1 MAGKKRGTL
10 RLWAVVFWLLVWQAA
25 AMAIHQRIFLVSPW
39 EVLLRVGELLTVPAF
54 YGAVLCSTGR
64 IAAGFLLGAAAGAGL
79 AGLAVRYRRVEEL
92 LAPLLLTVKS
102 IPVASFIILALILF
116 SAQSLAVLISFLI
129 VLPVV
134 YGSTAA
140 GIRAADR
147 QLLEMAQVFAI
158 PPGRRLRYI
167 YAPQVAP
174 YFQSAC
180 ATAVGLA
187 WKSGM
192 AAEVIGMPDGSIGAQ
207 LYQAKVYL
215 DTRDLFACTVVIVLL
230 SVGCEQLFQMLLRLL
245 FRALERM

>member
-39 EVLLRVGELLTVPAF
+39 EVLLRVGELLTVSAF

-64 IAAGFLLGAAAGAGL
+64 IAAGFLLGVAAGAGL
-79 AGLAVRYRRVEEL
+79 AALAVRYRRVEEL

-102 IPVASFIILALILF
+102 IPVASFIILVLILF

-147 QLLEMAQVFAI
+147 QLLEMAQVFAV
-158 PPGRRLRYI
+158 PTGRRLRYI

-215 DTRDLFACTVVIVLL
+215 DTRDLFAWTVVIVLL
-230 SVGCEQLFQMLLRLL
+230 SVGCERLFQTLLRLL
-245 FRALERM
+245 FRVLERM